1 MFPPSKEM
9 WQLPAPEEEQVAMSR
24 TTREA
29 AEYYLSRGWAV
40 IPVPFREKAPTLKRW
55 PDLRLTKDDLPRYF
69 DEHPQNIGVLLG
81 EPSGGLIDVDLDSPE
96 ALTLAS
102 RFLPPTECG
111 FGRASTPESHW
122 LYRVAPIPR
131 SIQYRDL
138 DGSVLLESRSTG
150 CQTISPPSVH
160 PEGEITEFFKDG
172 EPASIEQAHLLS
184 MTSRLAAA
192 SLLSRH
198 WPREGSRQEAALAL
212 AGGLLRKGWDDET
225 VAHFLKAIAFASRD
239 EEITKRVSA
248 GEYTRKRLDAE
259 RPATGWPHLAKL
271 IDPDVVRRV
280 REWTGPEDETK
291 TPSPPTKTTDIFDI
305 SPAVIS
311 FEALTTLEIT
321 ERLHYL
327 PWLAPGTLVMVHGTR
342 GVGKTMF
349 QLGLA
354 AALSTGTPFLK
365 WPISIP
371 VGVLYVD
378 GEMRLEDLRAR
389 IMKLV
394 PHSPEDKLHFLTSER
409 VFDELERDL
418 SLTREELREAVTR
431 YLEKAGE
438 TIQVVILDNISS
450 LFSGIDEDKKQAWE
464 PINAWLIRLRHRGLA
479 VILVHHSGKGGG
491 QRGTS
496 GREDALD
503 IVIQLDKPVGH
514 DARDGCHFEL
524 RFTKTRSVKG
534 EEVAPLDVR
543 LHDHGDRLEWVS
555 GPIEESKEAAVE
567 RLLEEGVEGV
577 TDIAERLGIS
587 KGYASKLKMRVEER
601 KKGKGSA

>member
-1 MFPPSKEM
+1 
-9 WQLPAPEEEQVAMSR
+9 MSR

-29 AEYYLSRGWAV
+29 AENYLIKGWTI
-40 IPVPFREKAPTLKRW
+40 IPVPFREKAPTLKGW
-55 PDLRLTKDDLPRYF
+55 PDFRLTKDDLPLHF
-69 DEHPQNIGVLLG
+69 NGLPQNIGVLLG
-81 EPSGGLIDVDLDSPE
+81 EPSGGLIDVDLDCPE
-96 ALTLAS
+96 ALTLAP
-102 RFLPPTECG
+102 RFLPPTECR
-111 FGRASTPESHW
+111 FGRAGTSESHW
-122 LYRVAPIPR
+122 LYYVAPIPR
-131 SIQYRDL
+131 TIRYQDL
-138 DGSVLLESRSTG
+138 DGSVLLEVRSTG
-150 CQTISPPSVH
+150 CQTLFPPSVH
-160 PEGEITEFFKDG
+160 PEGETIEFFKEG
-172 EPASIEQAHLLS
+172 EPAFIEQAHLLEAIGK
-184 MTSRLAAA
+184 LAAV
-192 SLLSRH
+192 SLLARH

-212 AGGLLRKGWDDET
+212 AGGLFRWGWDEENINL
-225 VAHFLKAIAFASRD
+225 FLGAVAFAAGDD
-239 EEITKRVSA
+239 EISKRIAAS
-248 GEYTRKRLDAE
+248 EYTRKRLDSE
-259 RPATGWPHLAKL
+259 RPATGWPHLEAL
-271 IDPDVVRRV
+271 IGSDVARRV
-280 REWTGPEDETK
+280 RGWIGPRYEVK
-291 TPSPPTKTTDIFDI
+291 APSPPTKATDLLDI

-311 FEALTTLEIT
+311 FEALSTLEIS
-321 ERLHYL
+321 ERPQYL

-365 WPISIP
+365 WPIAKPI
-371 VGVLYVD
+371 GVLYVD

-389 IMKLV
+389 IIKLV

-409 VFDELERDL
+409 VFGELERDL

-450 LFSGIDEDKKQAWE
+450 LFAGIDEDKKQAWE

-503 IVIQLDKPVGH
+503 IVIQLDKPVAH

-543 LHDHGDRLEWVS
+543 LHDHGARLEWVS

-567 RLLEEGVEGV
+567 RLMEEGVEGV

-587 KGYASKLKMRVEER
+587 KGYASKLKTRVDER
-601 KKGKGSA
+601 KKRKDSA